1 LAACSIAAAYAVA
14 TTLDPYL
21 IFAAASFLF
30 GLCFGSFLNVCIYR
44 LPRGLSVVSPRSA
57 CPQCHTPIAA
67 YDNIPVLSW
76 FILRGRCRQ
85 CKTRITPRYAIVELI
100 TGLLFLAVFLHYGL
114 DLATLK
120 YFVFSFLILGLIFTD
135 AETRLLPDKLTL
147 PGFALGLI
155 FSIFVPVN
163 GLLNRFAPDL
173 FPEMPDVGWRIVSF
187 GNALIGALLAAG
199 FIFLAGELYFRLRG
213 QEGMGL
219 GDSKLML
226 LIGAFLGA
234 KFAIL
239 TIFLACVTGSLYG
252 LSIFPAIYRRR
263 QNAPSMLRRFPDPA
277 LRKREAYHSAMH
289 GLRIPFGVFLGGM
302 SFVSLFLGDN
312 MLNRYLGLFR

>member
-1 LAACSIAAAYAVA
+1 V
-14 TTLDPYL
+14 TVTLELNY
-21 IFAAASFLF
+21 IFAAAAFLF

-76 FILRGRCRQ
+76 LILRGRCRQ

-100 TGLLFLAVFLHYGL
+100 TGLLFLGVYLYFGPTLE
-114 DLATLK
+114 TLK
-120 YFVFSFLILGLIFTD
+120 YCVFSFLILGLIFTD

-147 PGFALGLI
+147 TGFALGLT
-155 FSIFVPVN
+155 FSLFIPVS
-163 GLLNRFAPDL
+163 GPLLRYAPDV
-173 FPEMPDVGWRIVSF
+173 FPEMPDIGWRIISL
-187 GNALIGALLAAG
+187 GHALIGALMGAG
-199 FIFLAGELYFRLRG
+199 FIWLAGELYFRLRG

-234 KFAIL
+234 KLSIL
-239 TIFLACVTGSLYG
+239 TIFLACVVGSIYG
-252 LSIFPAIYRRR
+252 ISIFPAIYRRR
-263 QNAPSMLRRFPDPA
+263 QQAPSMLRRFPDPA
-277 LRKREAYHSAMH
+277 VRKHEAYHSAMH
-289 GLRIPFGVFLGGM
+289 ALRIPFGVFLGGM
-302 SFVSLFLGDN
+302 SYIALFLGDN
-312 MLNRYLGLFR
+312 ILNWYLGLYR